1 MFKFAKN
8 LLDRGIQKQGGIE
21 APPSPFIHHEAPS
34 HLNEN
39 QESAY
44 GPEMTIGVNVTVV
57 GKIAFQ
63 REIHVD
69 GVFEG
74 ELEGDGK
81 IVIGPEGFVK
91 ADMTLYDAEI
101 SGKVE
106 GNITVKNRLILRGN
120 AEIKGN
126 ITAPRLSVDEGVSI
140 IGQVYVTAM
149 GPEQSS

>member
-8 LLDRGIQKQGGIE
+8 LLDRGIQKDSRI
-21 APPSPFIHHEAPS
+21 AAAPSPFIHTETPFY
-34 HLNEN
+34 ED
-39 QESAY
+39 QEPDT
-44 GPEMTIGVNVTVV
+44 GPEMTIGTNVIVT

-63 REIHVD
+63 REICVN

-74 ELEGDGK
+74 ELEGNGK

-91 ADMTLYDAEI
+91 ADIDLYEAEI

-106 GNITVKNRLILRGN
+106 GNITVKYRLILRGN

-140 IGQVYVTAM
+140 IGQVYVTAT
-149 GPEQSS
+149 GPSETV